1 MSKGSLKENTVPS
14 ESSLL
19 LRIKKKK
26 KKGPVPQRHNPPWR
40 TEVTELVG
48 NIRAAG
54 TSQRVGKGGEKRVP
68 LSNPLEGV

>member
-14 ESSLL
+14 DSSLL

-26 KKGPVPQRHNPPWR
+26 KGPFPQRHNPPWR

-48 NIRAAG
+48 NIGAVG
-54 TSQRVGKGGEKRVP
+54 TSQRVGKGGEKIGP
-68 LSNPLEGV
+68 SSNPLEGV